1 MDPMDI
7 LGGLLG
13 GGKKGSSGGSSGGLG
28 GKILKDLLGG
38 GRSRSAPS
46 TGGAPAAPDRRRRSG
61 TIEQQADELEDLL
74 GVATG
79 GTSSRP
85 PAATPS
91 GTPRRQ
97 PPSFDDVGSRYRS
110 DNRSANRQAPSRQ
123 PQPEVSRNDEVL
135 ILVRA
140 MINSAKA
147 DGRITD
153 DEQRAILSRVAD
165 RSQSTIQFLQEE
177 FKRPVDVREFAW
189 SVPLGLEEK
198 VYMLSLA
205 AIDFDSN
212 HEASYL
218 ADLAHGLRL
227 EPDEVDAIHRQFGAP
242 TPRR

>member
-13 GGKKGSSGGSSGGLG
+13 GGTKSASGGSSGGLG

-38 GRSRSAPS
+38 GRSRSKPS
-46 TGGAPAAPDRRRRSG
+46 SGGAPAAPDRRRSSG
-61 TIEQQADELEDLL
+61 TLEQQADELEDLL

-79 GTSSRP
+79 GSARSGMPAPPTSS
-85 PAATPS
+85 A
-91 GTPRRQ
+91 PRRQ
-97 PPSFDDVGSRYRS
+97 PPNFDDVGSRYRS
-110 DNRSANRQAPSRQ
+110 GSRAPNRQ

-135 ILVRA
+135 VLVRA

-165 RSQSTIQFLQEE
+165 RSPATVQFLQEE

-218 ADLAHGLRL
+218 ADLAHGLRIQP
-227 EPDEVDAIHRQFGAP
+227 EEVAAIHRQLGAAV
-242 TPRR
+242 PRQ